1 MQGIP
6 KKSPQKVSKDKRKI
20 HDILKMCLN
29 QDYVQATEAGDT
41 NTKKV
46 GGATFT
52 EARSSSDDQKVDMN
66 SHMNLAFRKKARDAL
81 NMNQMIMKKLELH
94 NYLEEKRLRATH
106 DTIDF
111 VNNLDPI
118 MAPRNIKLMYYYYI
132 SSSNLYSGMQEESIA
147 EFKKDDLMAK
157 VGKNDRKKIF
167 RGQDEIIREKIKT
180 EYGRHRKIWRSQ

>member
-1 MQGIP
+1 
-6 KKSPQKVSKDKRKI
+6 
-20 HDILKMCLN
+20 
-29 QDYVQATEAGDT
+29 
-41 NTKKV
+41 
-46 GGATFT
+46 
-52 EARSSSDDQKVDMN
+52 MN

-180 EYGRHRKIWRSQ
+180 EYGRHRKI